1 MQAVGTGEHARC
13 LAGARFVVDGLDVE
27 PAFVRIARRKHPEGR
42 FFEAD
47 MSDFRLPEQYDVVM
61 SLFSSIAY
69 LTVDRVLRA
78 FVCFRQHLLP
88 GGLVVVEPWFEPGVL
103 DPQRVSRNVGKT
115 SDICVT
121 RTGRVE
127 LEPGLSRLYFD
138 YEISGPKGTR
148 HASEVHE
155 LGLFSK
161 DELMGAFRSAGLQ
174 ADYDP
179 KGLTNRGLYI
189 AHIT

>member
-1 MQAVGTGEHARC
+1 
-13 LAGARFVVDGLDVE
+13 
-27 PAFVRIARRKHPEGR
+27 
-42 FFEAD
+42 
-47 MSDFRLPEQYDVVM
+47 MSDFRLPQQYDVVM

-69 LTVDRVLRA
+69 LKTVDRVLRA

-115 SDICVT
+115 NDICVT

-138 YEISGPKGTR
+138 YEISGAKGIR

-155 LGLFSK
+155 LGLFTK
-161 DELMGAFRSAGLQ
+161 DELMEAFRSAGLQ

-189 AHIT
+189 APIT